1 MRRFPHIEDSLEA
14 WKDPLYELICVQNI
28 VGVNLQNIQNDPN
41 NWVEP
46 REFHPERFL
55 PESDSRY
62 QKRFDKDDKQAFQ
75 PFSVGGRNCMGGK

>member
-1 MRRFPHIEDSLEA
+1 MHPFPRIDFLTISVEDERSLTV
-14 WKDPLYELICVQNI
+14 VQNI
-28 VGVNLQNIQNDPN
+28 IGVNLQNIQNDPD

-46 REFHPERFL
+46 RVFHPERFL

-62 QKRFDKDDKQAFQ
+62 QKRFDRDDKQAFQ

>member
-1 MRRFPHIEDSLEA
+1 MPFLAMPLEGNT
-14 WKDPLYELICVQNI
+14 LLTSIQNI

-46 REFHPERFL
+46 HIFHPERFL
-55 PESDSRY
+55 PEGDSRY
-62 QKRFDKDDKQAFQ
+62 QKDFAKDDKQSFQ

>member
-1 MRRFPHIEDSLEA
+1 MISDRR
-14 WKDPLYELICVQNI
+14 QNI
-28 VGVNLQNIQNDPN
+28 IGVNLQNIQNDPD

-46 REFHPERFL
+46 RVFHPERFL

-62 QKRFDKDDKQAFQ
+62 QKRFDRDDKQAFQ